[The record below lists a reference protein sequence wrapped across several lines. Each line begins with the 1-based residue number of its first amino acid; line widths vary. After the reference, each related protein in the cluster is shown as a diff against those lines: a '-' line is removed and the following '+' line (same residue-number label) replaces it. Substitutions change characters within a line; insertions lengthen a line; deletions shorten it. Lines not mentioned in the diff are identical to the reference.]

1 MKIKYKLTDS
11 ILKKIVGFFWY
22 DCKLWKVKDALTI
35 GIPNFFKNIWRF
47 RKELYQHQWWDYT
60 FTLQMLHR
68 SLSIMVDKL
77 EKDGIEVKSHRLK
90 KVTKI
95 RRAIQIIKSKID
107 GDYIGRAEFEL
118 GEIPSRPMEFEKI
131 EGSDTYRM
139 VDNIILAESKHI
151 TKVYKLANK
160 IEEQEWKELW
170 KIFEGQDIKQFSKLL
185 KTKTK
190 EEQRNNDIWNEG
202 FDGSGMRG
210 WWD

>member
-1 MKIKYKLTDS
+1 MKLKYEDS
-11 ILKKIVGFFWY
+11 VLEKIIDSFWY
-22 DCKLWKVKDALTI
+22 DYKLWKVKDALTI

-77 EKDGIEVKSHRLK
+77 EKDGIEVDSHRLK
-90 KVTKI
+90 KVVKI
-95 RRAIQIIKSKID
+95 HRAIQILKSKID
-107 GDYIGRAEFEL
+107 GDYIGRAESKL
-118 GEIPSRPMEFEKI
+118 GEIPSRPVEFEKI

-139 VDNIILAESKHI
+139 VDNNILDESKHI

-160 IEEQEWKELW
+160 IEEDEWKELW
-170 KIFEGQDIKQFSKLL
+170 QIFEGQDPKQYSQFLKS
-185 KTKTK
+185 KTKK
-190 EEQRNNDIWNEG
+190 EQRNNDIWNEW

>member
-1 MKIKYKLTDS
+1 MKLKYEDS
-11 ILKKIVGFFWY
+11 ILEKIVDFFWY

-60 FTLQMLHR
+60 FTLQMLYR

-77 EKDGIEVKSHRLK
+77 EKDGIEVDSHRLK

-190 EEQRNNDIWNEG
+190 EEKLNNDIWNEC
-202 FDGSGMRG
+202 FDGSDMRG

>member
-1 MKIKYKLTDS
+1 MKLKYEDS
-11 ILKKIVGFFWY
+11 ILEKIVDFFWY

-60 FTLQMLHR
+60 FTLQMLYR

-77 EKDGIEVKSHRLK
+77 EKDGIEVDSHRLK

-190 EEQRNNDIWNEG
+190 EEQRNNDIWNEW
-202 FDGSGMRG
+202 FDGSDMRG